1 LNESNLEIDVP
12 SELSLSLV
20 RYAAETVLGDHSHAR
35 GSVSLVLGGSLE
47 ERVGGV
53 EMRAAIGDVVV
64 KPPGVVH
71 RNRFGA
77 AGAMLISIADI
88 PGALFGGP
96 GWRWFEGATLI
107 RRAAQAAVA
116 LRSGDPHGIAQEAM
130 WEVLAA
136 VGAVAPA
143 PAETGVPRWLACL
156 RDEVAGAAA
165 RPSVTGLA
173 RKAGVHPVYLTR
185 LFRKCY
191 GRSISGFVRKLR
203 AGRAADLLAR
213 TDLSVSAIAAE
224 LGFAD
229 QSHLCRTF
237 RAEIGVAPS
246 TYRAIMRG

>member
-1 LNESNLEIDVP
+1 LNESNLETAVP

-20 RYAAETVLGDHSHAR
+20 RYAAETVIGDHSHAR

-47 ERVGGV
+47 ERVGRV
-53 EMRAAIGDVVV
+53 EMRAGIGDVVV

-77 AGAMLISIADI
+77 AGAMLMSIADI
-88 PGALFGGP
+88 PEALFRGP
-96 GWRWFEGATLI
+96 GWRWFDGRSLV
-107 RRAAQAAVA
+107 RRAASAAVA
-116 LRSGDPHGIAQEAM
+116 LRSGDPHGSVQEAM
-130 WEVLAA
+130 WDVLAT
-136 VGAVAPA
+136 VGAVVPA
-143 PAETGVPRWLACL
+143 PAETGVPLWLSRL

-165 RPSVTGLA
+165 RPSVAGLA

-203 AGRAADLLAR
+203 AERAADLLAQS
-213 TDLSVSAIAAE
+213 DLSVSAIAAQ
-224 LGFAD
+224 LDFAD

-246 TYRAIMRG
+246 AYRAIMRG